1 MSAQCTVV
9 EQPCSA
15 AVYTGSLGSCFAALG
30 FIRGLASVLMWERVQ
45 EGWGEKVGR
54 VRRNGEVWC
63 LLLAVC
69 LGEEGRCLQSGVA
82 GTFWG

>member
-1 MSAQCTVV
+1 M
-9 EQPCSA
+9 
-15 AVYTGSLGSCFAALG
+15 
-30 FIRGLASVLMWERVQ
+30 ASVLMWERVQ